1 MPQGRI
7 ILKSISE
14 SKKIATL
21 KTDGARLLYTWL
33 ITHLDV
39 NGSFSGDPDV
49 VNGKVFTRLKKS
61 RETVESYLV
70 DLESVGLII
79 RFNANGDIFLH
90 VPDFTDKQPCL
101 RADRE
106 GKTTIPV
113 PTPDQ
118 LQMNSRTS
126 KVKESKV
133 KESKVK
139 EKMFKTETSG
149 NFHEETKSHS
159 STSTGRIVSA
169 WQKLPLPPDKKAV
182 DASCL
187 LAIDRIL
194 SELSADTQEPIHE
207 GMILEAIE
215 NYGKALKL
223 QHSQTFKHKIYPF
236 LQRHVKKYVSYNF
249 DIDHHDG
256 SKFKKAGETE
266 SAYQQVE
273 ELKRRGDL

>member
-79 RFNANGDIFLH
+79 RFIANGDIFLH

-118 LQMNSRTS
+118 LQTNSRTS

-133 KESKVK
+133 KESKVN
-139 EKMFKTETSG
+139 T
-149 NFHEETKSHS
+149 
-159 STSTGRIVSA
+159 
-169 WQKLPLPPDKKAV
+169 PDKKKYLDHVFLTDEEHAKLV
-182 DASCL
+182 V
-187 LAIDRIL
+187 R
-194 SELSADTQEPIHE
+194 
-207 GMILEAIE
+207 
-215 NYGKALKL
+215 YGKEETGRWIEKL
-223 QHSQTFKHKIYPF
+223 DSGI
-236 LQRHVKKYVSYNF
+236 
-249 DIDHHDG
+249 G
-256 SKFKKAGETE
+256 SKGYKYKSHYKTIINWSLKDERTSDTKSKSHRTVPERDFSKQE
-266 SAYQQVE
+266 SQYGQTIDV
-273 ELKRRGDL
+273 

>member
-61 RETVESYLV
+61 RETIESYLV

-106 GKTTIPV
+106 GKTSIPI
-113 PTPDQ
+113 PTPAQ
-118 LQMNSRTS
+118 LQPNSGLTPAQ
-126 KVKESKV
+126 VKESKV
-133 KESKVK
+133 KESKVNTPDKRKYLDHVFLTDEERAKLVERYGEK
-139 EKMFKTETSG
+139 EANQWIERLDSG
-149 NFHEETKSHS
+149 IGSKGYKYKSHYKTIIS
-159 STSTGRIVSA
+159 WSLKDERTGNPKSKPQRTVPERDFSK
-169 WQKLPLPPDKKAV
+169 QE
-182 DASCL
+182 SQYGQT
-187 LAIDRIL
+187 ID
-194 SELSADTQEPIHE
+194 
-207 GMILEAIE
+207 
-215 NYGKALKL
+215 
-223 QHSQTFKHKIYPF
+223 
-236 LQRHVKKYVSYNF
+236 V
-249 DIDHHDG
+249 
-256 SKFKKAGETE
+256 
-266 SAYQQVE
+266 
-273 ELKRRGDL
+273 